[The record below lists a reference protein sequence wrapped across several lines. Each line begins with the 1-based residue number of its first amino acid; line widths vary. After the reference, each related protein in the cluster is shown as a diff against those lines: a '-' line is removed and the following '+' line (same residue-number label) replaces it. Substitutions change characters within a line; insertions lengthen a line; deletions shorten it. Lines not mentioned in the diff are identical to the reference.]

1 MTGPESHYALR
12 DLLTRAEH
20 AFTRG
25 EPGWRELVD
34 DAHRLA
40 ADMPAELRDDATMRL
55 SLFELTLALT
65 AGDGDAALRHGD
77 TALDALRRHIQRT
90 GIHPD
95 AVADNE
101 FKLRIARAGA
111 LAYLGDHDAVAAEWP
126 RLTELARLSANPAE
140 REIDLLLTR
149 GDLARDTGD
158 PATARAAYG
167 QAVAASRRRPDY
179 LGTALV
185 SLAHMEA
192 VTGDAD
198 AAAKTIARA
207 EALVADQPTELA
219 RLQEVKMTLARARS
233 DVGSLLD
240 AAAGYAR
247 LVDESPD
254 VIARTYR
261 TEAAA
266 GAALRAHADG
276 DFDAAAELFLSL
288 ADDTA
293 NDANRAL
300 MLMRAAAARHDA
312 AVAASDAARRD
323 SALELLDRADELL
336 AAGTHPAMA
345 ADATVARAILCTQ
358 WPWTRIEEYRAM
370 LPAVQAAAIAL
381 REAAMSV
388 DTPRARREYARA
400 SATHAIEAACH
411 IAFGIGEP
419 GHVAAMVEFAAATP
433 ALRAVGP
440 SLLVGP
446 PPRLG
451 HLRELEEPYRIA
463 ETRFGLPTAD

>member
-126 RLTELARLSANPAE
+126 RLTELARL
-140 REIDLLLTR
+140 
-149 GDLARDTGD
+149 
-158 PATARAAYG
+158 
-167 QAVAASRRRPDY
+167 
-179 LGTALV
+179 
-185 SLAHMEA
+185 
-192 VTGDAD
+192 
-198 AAAKTIARA
+198 
-207 EALVADQPTELA
+207 
-219 RLQEVKMTLARARS
+219 QEVKMPLARARS

-312 AVAASDAARRD
+312 AVASSDAARRD

-400 SATHAIEAACH
+400 SATHAIEATCH